1 MGRLDKNKN
10 QIFLINSLNKIE
22 KKFKFNLVII
32 GSGKEKINLLKKVK
46 DFNLQNYVKIID
58 FQKNPY
64 PFIKSSDFL
73 ILSSFYEGYPNV
85 LLEAGCLRIP
95 IISSDCRSG
104 PMEIIQAGKNGYL
117 YKNNNFIDFEKKIKK
132 IFVSS
137 KFSISKKINN
147 LERFIEKNH
156 FKDNSKL
163 YYGLIFK
170 K

>member
-1 MGRLDKNKN
+1 M
-10 QIFLINSLNKIE
+10 
-22 KKFKFNLVII
+22 
-32 GSGKEKINLLKKVK
+32 
-46 DFNLQNYVKIID
+46 
-58 FQKNPY
+58 
-64 PFIKSSDFL
+64 
-73 ILSSFYEGYPNV
+73 SSFYEGYPNV

-147 LERFIEKNH
+147 LERFIEKTILRIIQNYIT
-156 FKDNSKL
+156 DLSSKNETIL
-163 YYGLIFK
+163 SLFFSII
-170 K
+170 

>member
-1 MGRLDKNKN
+1 MQKLC
-10 QIFLINSLNKIE
+10 
-22 KKFKFNLVII
+22 
-32 GSGKEKINLLKKVK
+32 
-46 DFNLQNYVKIID
+46 QNYR
-58 FQKNPY
+58 FSKNPY

-117 YKNNNFIDFEKKIKK
+117 YKNNNFIDFEKKKK
-132 IFVSS
+132 NIFSS

-147 LERFIEKNH
+147 LERFIEKTILRIIQNYITDLSSKNETILSLLFLVSYNLEEFSA
-156 FKDNSKL
+156 FKA
-163 YYGLIFK
+163 I
-170 K
+170 